1 MGLVDHAK
9 HGIEDVREATPEEI
23 KEKARETAASARKA
37 AEDAAELA
45 AMTANAALSAAK
57 SGRQAY
63 IQTRAEGGSVAEAA
77 GDATREAIDSSQH
90 AVAEQED

>member
-1 MGLVDHAK
+1 
-9 HGIEDVREATPEEI
+9 
-23 KEKARETAASARKA
+23 
-37 AEDAAELA
+37 
-45 AMTANAALSAAK
+45 MTANAALSAAK